1 MSAFDTVGNGGHE
14 VGDVRCGIDG
24 QAGIVALDAGPFHA
38 DAVGATL
45 RIPHSVDGL
54 CNLVQA
60 VDEVAYATV
69 GILAMY

>member
-1 MSAFDTVGNGGHE
+1 MPTFGPFGHGEHE
-14 VGDVRCGIDG
+14 VGNVRCGIDG
-24 QAGIVALDAGPFHA
+24 QAGMVALDAGPFHA

>member
-1 MSAFDTVGNGGHE
+1 M
-14 VGDVRCGIDG
+14 
-24 QAGIVALDAGPFHA
+24 VALDAGPFHA